1 MRATLIVLDSLGV
14 GAMPDAADWG
24 DAGADTLGHIDE
36 TVGLSIPNLRAMGLG
51 NIRPLRNVPAVAAP
65 TASFGHLATAG
76 QGKDTIAGH
85 WELAACKVD
94 QRFIMFP
101 DGFPAEMMAEF
112 EQKTG
117 YGYLGNIAASGTEII
132 ERLGAEHLATQK
144 LIVYT
149 SADSVFQIAAHE
161 SVVPLETLYRIC
173 EIAFSLVVP
182 LGVAR
187 VIARPFTGELGHFVR
202 SQNRRDF
209 ALCPPRDTLM
219 DVLMRAGIPTT
230 SIGKV
235 KDIFGGRGFSEAV
248 KAGDNAAITEATL
261 RQLDKQKDG
270 FLFSNLVDF
279 DMKYGHRRDPVGYAR
294 ALEEFDQRLPE
305 LLQRMTPDDLLILT
319 ADHGNDP
326 TFPGSDH
333 TREYVPVLAYAP
345 ACPAQDLGRRPT
357 LADIG
362 ATVAHWLGVSVTE
375 GSLLLR
381 PQ

>member
-1 MRATLIVLDSLGV
+1 
-14 GAMPDAADWG
+14 
-24 DAGADTLGHIDE
+24 
-36 TVGLSIPNLRAMGLG
+36 
-51 NIRPLRNVPAVAAP
+51 
-65 TASFGHLATAG
+65 
-76 QGKDTIAGH
+76 
-85 WELAACKVD
+85 
-94 QRFIMFP
+94 
-101 DGFPAEMMAEF
+101 MMAEF

-261 RQLDKQKDG
+261 RQLDKQKEG

-345 ACPAQDLGRRPT
+345 ACPPQDLGQRPT